1 MELAMIALGH
11 SASFDPDAQRI
22 QQALLTHAA
31 RLCARLGGRIDGADT
46 AAR

>member
-22 QQALLTHAA
+22 QRAIVTQAA
-31 RLCARLGGRIDGADT
+31 RLSARLGGRIDGADT